1 MNEQRNEALAD
12 RCHGRAEAN
21 ETSLGWIP
29 GSNSFDLEGMDGFDA
44 ERLEEAQSINVEDWR
59 REIAM
64 QDELFFKLRSH
75 LPKEL
80 VNQRELLISRL

>member
-1 MNEQRNEALAD
+1 MSFCFNSP
-12 RCHGRAEAN
+12 RAEAN

-29 GSNSFDLEGMDGFDA
+29 ESKSFDLEGMDGFDA
-44 ERLEEAQSINVEDWR
+44 ARLEEAQSINVEDWR

-64 QDELFFKLRSH
+64 QDELFFKLRLH

-80 VNQRELLISRL
+80 VNERELLISRL